1 MAQQLLPTSY
11 PPQYVSLG
19 RVSISKP
26 SIWVTKPTIVSSPS
40 FSTSAPL
47 RYASFCC
54 SSSVTSSVESN
65 LPSSAKIFVKALLG
79 MQSYILEFHKV
90 LRVETIQGRLP
101 HSASE
106 GRLMKV
112 FSEFGEVNLV
122 QLPIDEESGQ
132 SLGFAFIWFVKEESA
147 QLAIQEMNGKFF
159 DGRFIYVTIAKPGS
173 SKKLKGTTAYKF

>member
-1 MAQQLLPTSY
+1 MGLQNAEPAQSSIWAIIIGRVQNLVVEVASYLFCYHIHIEEVEFGNPMAQQLLPTSY

-65 LPSSAKIFVKALLG
+65 LPSSAKIFVKG
-79 MQSYILEFHKV
+79 D
-90 LRVETIQGRLP
+90 
-101 HSASE
+101 
-106 GRLMKV
+106 V
-112 FSEFGEVNLV
+112 FSLYLYFL
-122 QLPIDEESGQ
+122 
-132 SLGFAFIWFVKEESA
+132 SLKSSIQ
-147 QLAIQEMNGKFF
+147 QLALQFRSFSFVEKLN
-159 DGRFIYVTIAKPGS
+159 TIA
-173 SKKLKGTTAYKF
+173 L